1 MTGMSNTLH
10 SLKPT
15 SRRPLHGLMV
25 LLVEDSLTAG
35 EAVRLMCI
43 TSGARLRRADCMESA
58 RRHLR
63 IYRPDVAIVDMGL
76 PDGDGAELISELAQ
90 ATPRTQTII
99 GLSADPSR
107 ATAAMKAGADS
118 FIEKPLNSIAGFQ
131 SAILMNLPTHRRPMD
146 IRLLP
151 DLAFEAD
158 QRALQEDLN
167 HALEL
172 LNKNDKEDAQSGYL
186 AAFISGVAR
195 TASDPTLEQA
205 AERYS
210 TTQNRSDLRAAL
222 TDFLAEKIAV

>member
-1 MTGMSNTLH
+1 
-10 SLKPT
+10 
-15 SRRPLHGLMV
+15 
-25 LLVEDSLTAG
+25 
-35 EAVRLMCI
+35 
-43 TSGARLRRADCMESA
+43 MESA

-131 SAILMNLPTHRRPMD
+131 SAILMNLPNHRRPMD

-195 TASDPTLEQA
+195 TASDPKLEQA
-205 AERYS
+205 AARYS

>member
-1 MTGMSNTLH
+1 MTGMSNRLH

-43 TSGARLRRADCMESA
+43 TSGARLRRADCMTSA

-76 PDGDGAELISELAQ
+76 PDGDGAELIAELAQ
-90 ATPRTQTII
+90 ANPRTQTII

-107 ATAAMKAGADS
+107 ATAAMEAGADS
-118 FIEKPLNSIAGFQ
+118 FIEKPLNSVAGFQ
-131 SAILMNLPTHRRPMD
+131 SAILMNLPHHRRPMD

-158 QRALQEDLN
+158 QRALQEDLI

-172 LNKNDKEDAQSGYL
+172 LNNTKDGANPGYL
-186 AAFISGVAR
+186 AAFVTGVAR

-205 AERYS
+205 AEQYS
-210 TTQNRSDLRAAL
+210 TTQNTSDLRADL
-222 TDFLAEKIAV
+222 TDFLADKIAV

>member
-1 MTGMSNTLH
+1 MTGMSNRLH

-43 TSGARLRRADCMESA
+43 TSGARLRRADCMTSA

-76 PDGDGAELISELAQ
+76 PDGDGAELIAELAQ
-90 ATPRTQTII
+90 ANPRTQTII

-107 ATAAMKAGADS
+107 ATAAMEAGADS
-118 FIEKPLNSIAGFQ
+118 FIEKPLNSVAGFQ
-131 SAILMNLPTHRRPMD
+131 SAILMNLPHHRRPMD

-158 QRALQEDLN
+158 QRALQEDLI

-172 LNKNDKEDAQSGYL
+172 LNNTKDVANSGYL
-186 AAFISGVAR
+186 AAFVTGVAR

-205 AERYS
+205 AEQYS
-210 TTQNRSDLRAAL
+210 TTQNPSDLRAAL
-222 TDFLAEKIAV
+222 TDFLADKIAV

>member
-76 PDGDGAELISELAQ
+76 PDGNGAELISELAQ

-131 SAILMNLPTHRRPMD
+131 SAILMNLPNHRRPMD

-158 QRALQEDLN
+158 QQALQE
-167 HALEL
+167 
-172 LNKNDKEDAQSGYL
+172 QSVQR
-186 AAFISGVAR
+186 GVQ
-195 TASDPTLEQA
+195 E
-205 AERYS
+205 
-210 TTQNRSDLRAAL
+210 
-222 TDFLAEKIAV
+222 V

>member
-1 MTGMSNTLH
+1 MTGMSNRLH

-43 TSGARLRRADCMESA
+43 TSGARLRRADCMTSA
-58 RRHLR
+58 PRHLR

-76 PDGDGAELISELAQ
+76 PDGDGAELIVELAQ
-90 ATPRTQTII
+90 ANPRTQTII

-107 ATAAMKAGADS
+107 ATAAMEAGADS
-118 FIEKPLNSIAGFQ
+118 FIEKPLNSVAGFQ
-131 SAILMNLPTHRRPMD
+131 SAILMNLPHHRRPMD

-158 QRALQEDLN
+158 QRALQEDLI
-167 HALEL
+167 HALEM
-172 LNKNDKEDAQSGYL
+172 LNNTKDGANSGYL
-186 AAFISGVAR
+186 AAFVTGVAR

-205 AERYS
+205 AEQYS
-210 TTQNRSDLRAAL
+210 TTQNPSDLRAAL
-222 TDFLAEKIAV
+222 TDFLADKIAV

>member
-1 MTGMSNTLH
+1 MTGMSNRLH

-43 TSGARLRRADCMESA
+43 TSGARLRRADCMTSA

-76 PDGDGAELISELAQ
+76 PDGDGAELIAELAQ
-90 ATPRTQTII
+90 ANPRTQTII
-99 GLSADPSR
+99 GLSADPSS
-107 ATAAMKAGADS
+107 ATAAMEAGADS
-118 FIEKPLNSIAGFQ
+118 FIEKPLNSVAGFQ
-131 SAILMNLPTHRRPMD
+131 SAILMNLPHHRRPMD

-158 QRALQEDLN
+158 QRALQEDLI

-172 LNKNDKEDAQSGYL
+172 LNNTKDGANSGYL
-186 AAFISGVAR
+186 AAFVTGVAR

-205 AERYS
+205 AEQYS
-210 TTQNRSDLRAAL
+210 TTQNPSDLRAAL
-222 TDFLAEKIAV
+222 TDFLADKIAV

>member
-1 MTGMSNTLH
+1 MTGMSNRLH

-25 LLVEDSLTAG
+25 LLVEDSLTTG
-35 EAVRLMCI
+35 EAERLMCI
-43 TSGARLRRADCMESA
+43 TSGARLRRADCMTSA

-63 IYRPDVAIVDMGL
+63 IYRSDVAIVDMGL
-76 PDGDGAELISELAQ
+76 PDGDGAELIAELAQ
-90 ATPRTQTII
+90 ANPRTQTII

-107 ATAAMKAGADS
+107 ATAAMEAGADS
-118 FIEKPLNSIAGFQ
+118 FIEKPLNSVAGFQ
-131 SAILMNLPTHRRPMD
+131 SAILMNLPHHRRPMD

-158 QRALQEDLN
+158 QRALQEDLI

-172 LNKNDKEDAQSGYL
+172 LNNTKDGANSGYL
-186 AAFISGVAR
+186 AAFVTGVAR

-205 AERYS
+205 AEQYS
-210 TTQNRSDLRAAL
+210 TTQNPSDLRAAL
-222 TDFLAEKIAV
+222 TDFLADKIAV

>member
-107 ATAAMKAGADS
+107 ATAAMEAGADS
-118 FIEKPLNSIAGFQ
+118 FIEKPLNSVAGFQ
-131 SAILMNLPTHRRPMD
+131 SAILMNLPHHRRPMD

-158 QRALQEDLN
+158 QRALQEDLI

-172 LNKNDKEDAQSGYL
+172 LNNTKDGANPGYL
-186 AAFISGVAR
+186 AAFVTGVAR

-205 AERYS
+205 AEQYS
-210 TTQNRSDLRAAL
+210 TTQNPSDLRAAL
-222 TDFLAEKIAV
+222 TDFLADKIAV

>member
-1 MTGMSNTLH
+1 MTGMSNRLH

-43 TSGARLRRADCMESA
+43 TSGARLRRADCMTSA

-76 PDGDGAELISELAQ
+76 PDGDGAELIAELAQ
-90 ATPRTQTII
+90 ANPRTQTII

-107 ATAAMKAGADS
+107 ATAAMEAGADS
-118 FIEKPLNSIAGFQ
+118 FIEKPLNSVAGFQ
-131 SAILMNLPTHRRPMD
+131 SAILMNLPHHRRPMD

-158 QRALQEDLN
+158 QRALQEDLI

-172 LNKNDKEDAQSGYL
+172 LNKTKDGANPGYL
-186 AAFISGVAR
+186 AAFVTGVAR

-205 AERYS
+205 AEQYS
-210 TTQNRSDLRAAL
+210 TTQNPSDLRAAL
-222 TDFLAEKIAV
+222 TDFLADKIAV

>member
-1 MTGMSNTLH
+1 MTGMSNRLH

-25 LLVEDSLTAG
+25 LLVEDSLTTG
-35 EAVRLMCI
+35 EAERLMCI
-43 TSGARLRRADCMESA
+43 TSGARLRRADCMTSA

-76 PDGDGAELISELAQ
+76 PDGDGAELIAELAQ
-90 ATPRTQTII
+90 ANPRTQTII

-107 ATAAMKAGADS
+107 ATAAMEAGADS
-118 FIEKPLNSIAGFQ
+118 FIEKPLNSVAGFQ
-131 SAILMNLPTHRRPMD
+131 SAILMNLPHHRRPMD

-158 QRALQEDLN
+158 QRALQEDLI
-167 HALEL
+167 HALEM
-172 LNKNDKEDAQSGYL
+172 LNNTKDGANSGYL
-186 AAFISGVAR
+186 AAFVTGVAR

-205 AERYS
+205 AEQYS
-210 TTQNRSDLRAAL
+210 TTQNPSDLRAAL
-222 TDFLAEKIAV
+222 TDFLADKIAV

>member
-1 MTGMSNTLH
+1 MTGMSNRLH

-43 TSGARLRRADCMESA
+43 TSGARLRRADCMTSA

-76 PDGDGAELISELAQ
+76 PDGDGAELIAELAQ
-90 ATPRTQTII
+90 ANPRTQTII

-107 ATAAMKAGADS
+107 ATAAMEAGADS
-118 FIEKPLNSIAGFQ
+118 FIEKPLNSVAGFQ
-131 SAILMNLPTHRRPMD
+131 SAILMNLPHHRRPMD

-158 QRALQEDLN
+158 QRALQEDLI

-172 LNKNDKEDAQSGYL
+172 LNNTKDGANPGYL
-186 AAFISGVAR
+186 AAFVTGVAR

-205 AERYS
+205 AEQYS
-210 TTQNRSDLRAAL
+210 TTQNPSDLRADL
-222 TDFLAEKIAV
+222 TDFFADKIAV

>member
-1 MTGMSNTLH
+1 MTGMSNRLH

-43 TSGARLRRADCMESA
+43 TSGARLRWADCMTSA

-76 PDGDGAELISELAQ
+76 PDGDGAELIAELAQ
-90 ATPRTQTII
+90 ANPRTQTII

-107 ATAAMKAGADS
+107 ATAAMEAGADS
-118 FIEKPLNSIAGFQ
+118 FIEKPLNSVAGFQ
-131 SAILMNLPTHRRPMD
+131 SAILMNLPHHRRPMD

-158 QRALQEDLN
+158 QRALQEDLI

-172 LNKNDKEDAQSGYL
+172 LNNTKDGANPGYL
-186 AAFISGVAR
+186 AAFVTGVAR

-205 AERYS
+205 AEQYS
-210 TTQNRSDLRAAL
+210 TTQNPSDLRAAL
-222 TDFLAEKIAV
+222 TDFLADKIAV

>member
-1 MTGMSNTLH
+1 MTGMSNRLH

-43 TSGARLRRADCMESA
+43 TSGARLRRADCMTSA

-76 PDGDGAELISELAQ
+76 PDGDGAELIAELAQ
-90 ATPRTQTII
+90 ANPRTQTII

-107 ATAAMKAGADS
+107 ATAAMEAGADS
-118 FIEKPLNSIAGFQ
+118 FIEKPLNSVAGFQ
-131 SAILMNLPTHRRPMD
+131 SAILMNLPHHRRPMD

-158 QRALQEDLN
+158 QRALQEDLI

-172 LNKNDKEDAQSGYL
+172 LNNTKDGANPGYL
-186 AAFISGVAR
+186 AAFVTGVAR

-205 AERYS
+205 AEQYS
-210 TTQNRSDLRAAL
+210 TTQNPSDLRAAL
-222 TDFLAEKIAV
+222 TDFLADKIAV

>member
-35 EAVRLMCI
+35 EAVRLICI
-43 TSGARLRRADCMESA
+43 TSGARLRRADCIESA

-76 PDGDGAELISELAQ
+76 PDGDGAVLISELAQ
-90 ATPRTQTII
+90 ANPRTQTII
-99 GLSADPSR
+99 GLSADPNR
-107 ATAAMKAGADS
+107 AKAAMEAGADS

-131 SAILMNLPTHRRPMD
+131 NAILMNLPHHRRPMD

-158 QRALQEDLN
+158 QRATGGCGPRARITQQPRKGRGAIRLSRSLYRWRGPHSLRSN
-167 HALEL
+167 FGARHRAIFKHAEP
-172 LNKNDKEDAQSGYL
+172 
-186 AAFISGVAR
+186 I
-195 TASDPTLEQA
+195 
-205 AERYS
+205 
-210 TTQNRSDLRAAL
+210 
-222 TDFLAEKIAV
+222 

>member
-1 MTGMSNTLH
+1 MTGMSNRLH

-43 TSGARLRRADCMESA
+43 TSGARLRRADCMTSA
-58 RRHLR
+58 PRHLR

-76 PDGDGAELISELAQ
+76 PDGDGAELIAELAQ
-90 ATPRTQTII
+90 ANPRTQTII

-107 ATAAMKAGADS
+107 ATAAMEAGADS
-118 FIEKPLNSIAGFQ
+118 FIEKPLNSVAGFQ
-131 SAILMNLPTHRRPMD
+131 SAILMNLPHHRRPMD

-158 QRALQEDLN
+158 QRALQEDLI
-167 HALEL
+167 HALEM
-172 LNKNDKEDAQSGYL
+172 LNNTKDGANSGYL
-186 AAFISGVAR
+186 AAFVTGVAR

-205 AERYS
+205 AEQYS
-210 TTQNRSDLRAAL
+210 TTQNPSDLRAAL
-222 TDFLAEKIAV
+222 TDFLADKIAV

>member
-1 MTGMSNTLH
+1 MTGMSNRLH

-43 TSGARLRRADCMESA
+43 TSGARLRRADCMTSA

-76 PDGDGAELISELAQ
+76 PDGDGAELIAELAQ
-90 ATPRTQTII
+90 ANPRTQTII

-107 ATAAMKAGADS
+107 ATAAMEAGADS
-118 FIEKPLNSIAGFQ
+118 FIEKPLNSVAGFQ
-131 SAILMNLPTHRRPMD
+131 SAILMNLPHHRRPMD

-158 QRALQEDLN
+158 QRALHEDLI

-172 LNKNDKEDAQSGYL
+172 LNNTKDGANPGYL
-186 AAFISGVAR
+186 AAFVTGVAR

-205 AERYS
+205 AEQYS
-210 TTQNRSDLRAAL
+210 TTQNPSDLRAAL
-222 TDFLAEKIAV
+222 TDFLADKIAV

>member
-1 MTGMSNTLH
+1 MTGMSNRLH

-25 LLVEDSLTAG
+25 LLVEDSLTTG
-35 EAVRLMCI
+35 EAERLMCI
-43 TSGARLRRADCMESA
+43 TSGARLRRADCMTSA

-76 PDGDGAELISELAQ
+76 PDGDGAELIAELAQ
-90 ATPRTQTII
+90 ANPRTQTII
-99 GLSADPSR
+99 GLYADPSR
-107 ATAAMKAGADS
+107 ATAAMEAGADS
-118 FIEKPLNSIAGFQ
+118 FIEKPLNSVAGFQ
-131 SAILMNLPTHRRPMD
+131 SAILMNLPHHRRPMD

-158 QRALQEDLN
+158 QRALQEDLI

-172 LNKNDKEDAQSGYL
+172 LNKTKDGANSGYL
-186 AAFISGVAR
+186 AAFVTGVAR

-205 AERYS
+205 AEQYS
-210 TTQNRSDLRAAL
+210 TTQNPSDLRAAL
-222 TDFLAEKIAV
+222 TDFLADKIAV

>member
-1 MTGMSNTLH
+1 MTGMSNRLH

-43 TSGARLRRADCMESA
+43 TSGARLRRADCMTSA
-58 RRHLR
+58 PRHLR

-76 PDGDGAELISELAQ
+76 PDGDGAELIAELAQ
-90 ATPRTQTII
+90 ANPRTQTII

-107 ATAAMKAGADS
+107 ATAAMEAGADS
-118 FIEKPLNSIAGFQ
+118 FIEKPLNSVAGFQ
-131 SAILMNLPTHRRPMD
+131 SAILMNLPHHRRPMD

-158 QRALQEDLN
+158 QRALQEDLI

-172 LNKNDKEDAQSGYL
+172 LNNTKDGANSGYL
-186 AAFISGVAR
+186 AAFVTGVAR

-205 AERYS
+205 AEQYS
-210 TTQNRSDLRAAL
+210 TTQNPSDLRAAL
-222 TDFLAEKIAV
+222 TDFLADKIAV

>member
-1 MTGMSNTLH
+1 MTGMSNRLH

-43 TSGARLRRADCMESA
+43 TSGARLRRADCMTSA

-76 PDGDGAELISELAQ
+76 PDGDGAELIAELAQ
-90 ATPRTQTII
+90 ANPRTQTII

-107 ATAAMKAGADS
+107 ATAAMEAGADS
-118 FIEKPLNSIAGFQ
+118 FIETPLNSVAGFQ
-131 SAILMNLPTHRRPMD
+131 SAILMNLPHHRRPMD

-158 QRALQEDLN
+158 QRALQEDLI

-172 LNKNDKEDAQSGYL
+172 LNNTKDGANSGYL
-186 AAFISGVAR
+186 AAFVTGVAR

-205 AERYS
+205 AEQYS
-210 TTQNRSDLRAAL
+210 TTQNPSDLRAAL
-222 TDFLAEKIAV
+222 TDFLADKIAV

>member
-1 MTGMSNTLH
+1 
-10 SLKPT
+10 
-15 SRRPLHGLMV
+15 MV

-43 TSGARLRRADCMESA
+43 TSGARLRRADCMTSA

-76 PDGDGAELISELAQ
+76 PDGDGAELIAELAQ
-90 ATPRTQTII
+90 ANPRTQTII

-107 ATAAMKAGADS
+107 ATAAMEAGADS
-118 FIEKPLNSIAGFQ
+118 FIEKPLNSVAGFQ
-131 SAILMNLPTHRRPMD
+131 SAILMNLPHHRRPMD

-158 QRALQEDLN
+158 QRALQEDLI
-167 HALEL
+167 HALEM
-172 LNKNDKEDAQSGYL
+172 LNNTKDGANSGYL
-186 AAFISGVAR
+186 AAFVTGVAR

-205 AERYS
+205 AEQYS
-210 TTQNRSDLRAAL
+210 TTQNPSDLRAAL
-222 TDFLAEKIAV
+222 TDFLADKIAV

>member
-1 MTGMSNTLH
+1 
-10 SLKPT
+10 
-15 SRRPLHGLMV
+15 MV

-43 TSGARLRRADCMESA
+43 TSGARLRRADCMTSA

-76 PDGDGAELISELAQ
+76 PDGDGAELIVELAQ
-90 ATPRTQTII
+90 ANPRTQTII

-107 ATAAMKAGADS
+107 ATAAMEAGADS
-118 FIEKPLNSIAGFQ
+118 FIEKPLNSVAGFQ
-131 SAILMNLPTHRRPMD
+131 SAILMNLPHHRRPMD

-158 QRALQEDLN
+158 QRALQEDLI

-172 LNKNDKEDAQSGYL
+172 LNNTKDGANSGYL
-186 AAFISGVAR
+186 AAFVTGVAR

-205 AERYS
+205 AEQYS
-210 TTQNRSDLRAAL
+210 TTQNPSDLRAAL
-222 TDFLAEKIAV
+222 TDFLADKIAV

>member
-107 ATAAMKAGADS
+107 ATAAMEAGADS
-118 FIEKPLNSIAGFQ
+118 FIEKPLNSVAGFQ
-131 SAILMNLPTHRRPMD
+131 SAILMNLPNHRRPMD

-158 QRALQEDLN
+158 QRALQQDLI
-167 HALEL
+167 HALEM
-172 LNKNDKEDAQSGYL
+172 LNNTKDGANSGYL
-186 AAFISGVAR
+186 AAFVTGVAR

-205 AERYS
+205 AEQYS
-210 TTQNRSDLRAAL
+210 TTQNPSYLRAAL
-222 TDFLAEKIAV
+222 TDFLADKIAV

>member
-1 MTGMSNTLH
+1 MTGMSNRLH

-43 TSGARLRRADCMESA
+43 TSGARLRRADCMTSA

-76 PDGDGAELISELAQ
+76 PDGDGA
-90 ATPRTQTII
+90 
-99 GLSADPSR
+99 
-107 ATAAMKAGADS
+107 DS
-118 FIEKPLNSIAGFQ
+118 FIEKPLNSVAGFQ
-131 SAILMNLPTHRRPMD
+131 SAILMNLPHHRRPVD

-158 QRALQEDLN
+158 QRALQEDLI

-172 LNKNDKEDAQSGYL
+172 LNNTKDGANSGYL
-186 AAFISGVAR
+186 AAFVTGVAR

-205 AERYS
+205 AEQYS
-210 TTQNRSDLRAAL
+210 TTQNPSDLRAAL
-222 TDFLAEKIAV
+222 TDFLADKIAV

>member
-1 MTGMSNTLH
+1 MTGMSNRLH

-43 TSGARLRRADCMESA
+43 TSGARLRRADCMTSA

-76 PDGDGAELISELAQ
+76 PDGDGAELIAELAQ
-90 ATPRTQTII
+90 ANPRTQTII

-107 ATAAMKAGADS
+107 ATAAMEAGADS
-118 FIEKPLNSIAGFQ
+118 FIEKPLNSVAGFQ
-131 SAILMNLPTHRRPMD
+131 SAILMNLPHHRRPMD

-158 QRALQEDLN
+158 QRALQEDLI
-167 HALEL
+167 HALKL
-172 LNKNDKEDAQSGYL
+172 LNNTKDGANSGYL
-186 AAFISGVAR
+186 AAFVTGVAR

-205 AERYS
+205 AEQYS
-210 TTQNRSDLRAAL
+210 TTQNPSDLRAAL
-222 TDFLAEKIAV
+222 TDFLADKIAV

>member
-1 MTGMSNTLH
+1 
-10 SLKPT
+10 
-15 SRRPLHGLMV
+15 MV
-25 LLVEDSLTAG
+25 LLVKDSLTAG

-43 TSGARLRRADCMESA
+43 TSGARLRRADCMETA

-131 SAILMNLPTHRRPMD
+131 SAILMNLPNHRRPEIMFK
-146 IRLLP
+146 
-151 DLAFEAD
+151 AFEIAGYGKEEVEKRFGGMVNAFQYGAPPHGGCAAGIDRIVMLLAD
-158 QRALQEDLN
+158 EANIREVIMFPMNQRAEDLMMAAPSEPMN
-167 HALEL
+167 EQLREL
-172 LNKNDKEDAQSGYL
+172 S
-186 AAFISGVAR
+186 
-195 TASDPTLEQA
+195 
-205 AERYS
+205 
-210 TTQNRSDLRAAL
+210 LRV
-222 TDFLAEKIAV
+222 IAPE